1 MYTVIFPSGRIMT
14 FHIESVARMYAQT
27 MESKPGQLITPEILN
42 TLKRMQ
48 NV

>member
-14 FHIESVARMYAQT
+14 FHIESVARMYAKT

>member
-14 FHIESVARMYAQT
+14 FYVESVARMYAKT
-27 MESKPGQLITPEILN
+27 MESKPGMLITPQILN